1 MSYQRL
7 RRLTGSKN
15 TYHHRIHPVHT
26 GAEVGLEPVVYTDT
40 VPNANDAKEIESK
53 GIAQKES
60 SVADAEKIPLG
71 RNPWFIA
78 SAILIG
84 LLILLFAIYL
94 VLAKWAFSN
103 LWPFN
108 SSSPAPLKS
117 STGYAH
123 LGSEE
128 PSPSSS
134 IPPPSSSAL
143 PFSSSLL
150 PPSSSPVPSL
160 SSSSP
165 SIPYCPSS
173 TFLSSLGG
181 TTGTTCSNAMQT
193 WYNVTVPSG
202 CPLSL
207 STDVIGFQYA
217 NNPTSCS
224 TTYGQSDSWYCS
236 WALDN
241 NLYCTFEDNNQGS
254 FANSVGTFYGSS
266 GYYGTVA
273 LTGSNPLSLTV
284 GTGHTI
290 QTPNAPYWGRYVS
303 GSLYKDGVWYTSTYP
318 TQTGDPYGNE
328 CAGIN
333 GNCAIGWTASFETSS
348 NQGSSFGGNGVDPY
362 YTLNS
367 TSTFNVFGQD
377 DGYVNSG
384 GPQIMKH
391 VKFTAG
397 HFVDFG
403 QNMQWSPDGKA
414 YYHSHSVQTSVIGTS
429 NPLTWN
435 LGDVLYLARV
445 VLNPSTINQV
455 SVWEFWCGSSTG
467 WVFGLPGVA
476 CAVPIINWP
485 GRVGA
490 SQITYSPVLN
500 KYLVTVTS
508 APHPGSQGFYPYGTN
523 NCDPFDIWFGEADTV
538 TGPYRLIQYLNGFGP
553 NAYFPQI
560 YSKFMDSNFTSGH
573 FNFALSY
580 SGYIGI
586 ISPTGC
592 ASTNPPLSSG
602 YNYGLNLIVSQFNLS
617 IPFSNQLALQKCTT
631 NPPMSSS
638 SNPISISSSHP
649 PPSSAAP
656 IPSSSAPPSG
666 TGGTFTTPIPS
677 QCILNGD
684 ASASVFTIGT
694 DVNNPDSPAGGDRDT
709 YNYFIT
715 SDPYSNSIPVS
726 YANLTGSITQ
736 INLILTSTC
745 LNQNINLYVL
755 NSLTATTANVLY
767 AVTLTLSTVS
777 TGVSGILFNTVPL
790 TWQGPPT
797 GVTGTFIN
805 ASITVAF
812 GLFGVTIAQQN
823 PWISIGYY
831 TTSPCNGLY
840 TYTNS
845 TLTPY
850 GSDLY
855 YKNANPGTTVGTLS
869 GIQIAGDRLVAF
881 SYQICPNISI
891 ILSTPFTSNYNDVYS
906 SYPHNQGSS
915 QSITNSALYFP
926 SYGDVGGYINYDTSS
941 NPYYLNYSMT
951 ITFYLT
957 ATETPSNTGSVIL
970 AGNSAY
976 VFTAVSPTVVWVL
989 GIGQVGSGASPCS
1002 VQNALQFYFN
1012 PAIETFCSSSA
1023 IHQNIET
1030 KVTLLW
1036 IYPIATLY
1044 LNGILDSSYTF
1055 EPLYIPSTAVTS
1067 YCFGCANTFSGYINS
1082 TIIYRGIIQ
1091 P

>member
-1 MSYQRL
+1 
-7 RRLTGSKN
+7 
-15 TYHHRIHPVHT
+15 
-26 GAEVGLEPVVYTDT
+26 
-40 VPNANDAKEIESK
+40 
-53 GIAQKES
+53 
-60 SVADAEKIPLG
+60 
-71 RNPWFIA
+71 
-78 SAILIG
+78 
-84 LLILLFAIYL
+84 
-94 VLAKWAFSN
+94 
-103 LWPFN
+103 
-108 SSSPAPLKS
+108 
-117 STGYAH
+117 
-123 LGSEE
+123 
-128 PSPSSS
+128 
-134 IPPPSSSAL
+134 
-143 PFSSSLL
+143 
-150 PPSSSPVPSL
+150 
-160 SSSSP
+160 
-165 SIPYCPSS
+165 
-173 TFLSSLGG
+173 
-181 TTGTTCSNAMQT
+181 MQT
-193 WYNVTVPSG
+193 WYNITVPSG

-207 STDVIGFQYA
+207 STDIPGFQYA

-273 LTGSNPLSLTV
+273 LSGSNPLSLTV

-290 QTPNAPYWGRYVS
+290 QTPNSPYWGRYVS

-318 TQTGDPYGNE
+318 TQTGDPYGGE

-362 YTLNS
+362 YALND

-403 QNMQWSPDGKA
+403 QNMQYSPDGKA
-414 YYHSHSVQTSVIGTS
+414 YYHSHSVATSIIGTS

-445 VLNPSTINQV
+445 VLSPSTINQV
-455 SVWEFWCGSSTG
+455 SVWEFWCGSGTG
-467 WVFGLPGVA
+467 WVFGLSGVA

-617 IPFSNQLALQKCTT
+617 TAFSNQLALTSCTT
-631 NPPMSSS
+631 HSSS
-638 SNPISISSSHP
+638 SVPLSISSSSYTCTPVAVTGSNDVTFNQVTGSPFTWSVNTVSCYVVGNCVMITWTGDARDYYIGQITATNPSTPSITVQSISVSPTNTGLNIPWSPWSFTSVNCPVSSSAPPHP
-649 PPSSAAP
+649 P
-656 IPSSSAPPSG
+656 PSSSAPPSG

-715 SDPYSNSIPVS
+715 SDPYSDSTPVS

-736 INLILTSTC
+736 INIILTSTC